1 MAPPSEII
9 IDYDDVDYKQETK
22 DFMRNLPRYTKD
34 YIVGLFPI
42 LHWIHRY
49 NLVVKCIQRYH
60 CIEMGL
66 LTLLLYSG

>member
-9 IDYDDVDYKQETK
+9 IDYQDVDYRQETK
-22 DFMRNLPRYTKD
+22 DFMRNLPHYIKD

-49 NLVVKCIQRYH
+49 NLVVKYSMSSYH
-60 CIEMGL
+60 QDWYTHIVL
-66 LTLLLYSG
+66 

>member
-1 MAPPSEII
+1 MAAPSEII

-49 NLVVKCIQRYH
+49 NLVVKYLNVIIVSSFGYTNVVV
-60 CIEMGL
+60 L
-66 LTLLLYSG
+66 